1 MLKVARGSWPVGVR
15 ASPPPMESLSVKLSV
30 LDTND
35 VVCVPAVEEGKGGIT
50 EGEGIRGGM
59 GG

>member
-35 VVCVPAVEEGKGGIT
+35 VVCVPAVEEGKGGTT
-50 EGEGIRGGM
+50 EGEGIRG
-59 GG
+59 